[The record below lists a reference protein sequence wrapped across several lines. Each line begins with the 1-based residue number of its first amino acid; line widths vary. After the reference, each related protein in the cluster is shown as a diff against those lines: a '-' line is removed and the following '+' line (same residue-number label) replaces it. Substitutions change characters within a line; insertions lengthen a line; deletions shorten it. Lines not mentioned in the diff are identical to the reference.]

1 MNKYSLF
8 RSIPSTASESPCLV
22 VSAPACG
29 VRLSEDPSSNLT
41 ANSCVYRDGYC
52 DIQPWERARLYCS
65 AYRPCIPS
73 GSLNRVQ
80 SASAGVRVGAG
91 RKVASAGWQVTLCD
105 PTWHVTSRSGD
116 AGLLTKGEPLY
127 RVYLLF
133 FTFSQLVN
141 TTRQNVGS
149 AVSDG
154 SCVSAIRNAGIRLT
168 VCQSTSIAVMSHT
181 CDSARLRA
189 ELEKFA
195 LSVKQLRRMHLRA
208 A

>member
-1 MNKYSLF
+1 MYLGQIILLSARVREGHILKAKF
-8 RSIPSTASESPCLV
+8 RLGGKAGAQGGSCP
-22 VSAPACG
+22 PAG
-29 VRLSEDPSSNLT
+29 
-41 ANSCVYRDGYC
+41 A
-52 DIQPWERARLYCS
+52 AHAKLYCS

-73 GSLNRVQ
+73 GSLSRVP

-133 FTFSQLVN
+133 FTFTQLVN

-168 VCQSTSIAVMSHT
+168 VCQSTSTTVMSHA
-181 CDSARLRA
+181 CDSDSARRVPSLRN
-189 ELEKFA
+189 
-195 LSVKQLRRMHLRA
+195 SRYQ
-208 A
+208 